1 MTLQHSFK
9 ISCLVLLTTI
19 IGCMNNYNSEWYEK
33 EHYRW
38 RPINV
43 GWFGNTGFSA
53 QSLEILGITF
63 SNELTKELITQ
74 NRVFLNG
81 SGVAIGDINGDG
93 LSDLYFARLD
103 GKNALYKNLGDWQFQ
118 DITAQSGVACDNQ
131 FSTGTVLVDIDG
143 DKDLDL
149 LVSSIGGPNALLIN
163 DGYGVF
169 EDRTLEAGFSFESGG
184 ATMAL
189 ADIEGD
195 GDLDVYVSNY
205 KKLGAKDIWD
215 AGELLFEFVVDKSGA
230 TPRIAEEYQEHFV
243 LEIRED
249 RLLFLEVG
257 EKDILL
263 INEGNGIFN
272 KASFFNGRFKTKNGI
287 MEKDLKDWGLLV
299 RFQDFDNDGDPD
311 IYVCNDFESP
321 DRLWINDGAGN
332 FSSSPNFFVRNTSN
346 ASMAVDFS
354 DVDRDGKLDFL
365 VVDMLSQSHKRRMT
379 QRTTEVMLGF
389 PIGLYK
395 NQPQYMKNTLF
406 LNRGDNTYS
415 EIAQFSGIQ
424 ASDWSWSNLFLD
436 VDFDGYEDMLVATG
450 HYYDAQDQ
458 DAMINSYSRIQ
469 MSAIKKRMA
478 DAGMG
483 SDDENDKLNT
493 IFLFPS
499 LKLSNVAFR
508 NLGNLRFED
517 KSSEWG
523 FTSVDISHGMALGD
537 LDNDGDL
544 DVVMN
549 RLNDPAA
556 IYRNDSNAPRI
567 AVRLRGDSPNTQ
579 GIGSKVKLLGGPVDQ
594 MKEVISGGSYLSG
607 SDPLVSFAAWD
618 EKREFTLEVT
628 WRSGEV
634 SRIEGVKGNR
644 LYEVYESSSK
654 PAPPPVLV
662 ESSPMFEDVS
672 HLIDHSHHED
682 PYDDFARQ
690 SLLPSRLSQLGPG
703 VAWGD
708 VDSDGD
714 DDLVLPSGRGG
725 RLSVFINTGGT
736 FSEIKSSVVG
746 HDQTG
751 VVIYPSSSGP
761 EILVGHSNFESTVEE
776 TSFIQGYRVEG
787 NRIVETRRIRTNL
800 SSVGAL
806 CMADID
812 GDGDLDLFAG
822 GRTVPGRYPEPAS
835 SMLFINDSGPF
846 VPDSENN
853 ANLKEIGLITGALF
867 SDIDSDNDPDLILA
881 VEWGPVTILEN
892 RGGTFSDATAS
903 FGLSDYVG
911 WWNGVTTGD
920 FNEDGRLDIVATNW
934 GLNTKYHATEK
945 HPTKI
950 YYSDFDKDGHLDL
963 LESRFDVKSDRL
975 VAMRALTPML
985 KAIPMIRSNAPN
997 NDRYSKTS
1005 LDKVLGPPFTKSN
1018 EKNANTLSHML
1029 FLNRGS
1035 SFDGKLLPDEAQ
1047 FAPGFHAGVSDY
1059 DGDGHED
1066 LFLSQNFFAYHVGTP
1081 RSDGG
1086 RGLWLRGDGTGVLTP
1101 VAGQETGIKV
1111 YGEQR
1116 GAAVADFDGD
1126 GRIDLVVS
1134 QNGAETKLYRNVGGK
1149 PGLSLKDVTTGQVR
1163 VKYRDGS
1170 YGPLREIRVGSGYWS
1185 QGNANILGL
1194 KEKSQDI
1201 ELYWKETKV
1210 KP

>member
-1 MTLQHSFK
+1 LDDLARYYCKDFWEEEGWV
-9 ISCLVLLTTI
+9 SCFECDI
-19 IGCMNNYNSEWYEK
+19 IFYDLENWQNSLFDY
-33 EHYRW
+33 
-38 RPINV
+38 P
-43 GWFGNTGFSA
+43 
-53 QSLEILGITF
+53 SLEL
-63 SNELTKELITQ
+63 
-74 NRVFLNG
+74 
-81 SGVAIGDINGDG
+81 
-93 LSDLYFARLD
+93 
-103 GKNALYKNLGDWQFQ
+103 
-118 DITAQSGVACDNQ
+118 
-131 FSTGTVLVDIDG
+131 
-143 DKDLDL
+143 
-149 LVSSIGGPNALLIN
+149 P
-163 DGYGVF
+163 
-169 EDRTLEAGFSFESGG
+169 
-184 ATMAL
+184 
-189 ADIEGD
+189 
-195 GDLDVYVSNY
+195 
-205 KKLGAKDIWD
+205 
-215 AGELLFEFVVDKSGA
+215 
-230 TPRIAEEYQEHFV
+230 
-243 LEIRED
+243 
-249 RLLFLEVG
+249 
-257 EKDILL
+257 
-263 INEGNGIFN
+263 
-272 KASFFNGRFKTKNGI
+272 
-287 MEKDLKDWGLLV
+287 
-299 RFQDFDNDGDPD
+299 
-311 IYVCNDFESP
+311 
-321 DRLWINDGAGN
+321 
-332 FSSSPNFFVRNTSN
+332 
-346 ASMAVDFS
+346 
-354 DVDRDGKLDFL
+354 
-365 VVDMLSQSHKRRMT
+365 
-379 QRTTEVMLGF
+379 
-389 PIGLYK
+389 
-395 NQPQYMKNTLF
+395 
-406 LNRGDNTYS
+406 
-415 EIAQFSGIQ
+415 
-424 ASDWSWSNLFLD
+424 
-436 VDFDGYEDMLVATG
+436 
-450 HYYDAQDQ
+450 
-458 DAMINSYSRIQ
+458 
-469 MSAIKKRMA
+469 
-478 DAGMG
+478 
-483 SDDENDKLNT
+483 
-493 IFLFPS
+493 
-499 LKLSNVAFR
+499 NVAFR

-662 ESSPMFEDVS
+662 ERSPMFEDVS

-725 RLSVFINTGGT
+725 QLSVFINTGGT

-787 NRIVETRRIRTNL
+787 NRIVETRRLRTNL

-835 SMLFINDSGPF
+835 SMLFINDSGTF

-853 ANLKEIGLITGALF
+853 ANLEEIGLITGALF

-881 VEWGPVTILEN
+881 AEWGPVTILEN

-963 LESRFDVKSDRL
+963 LEGRFDVKSDRF

-1029 FLNRGS
+1029 FINRGS
-1035 SFDGKLLPDEAQ
+1035 SFDGKPLPDEAQ

-1086 RGLWLRGDGTGVLTP
+1086 RGLWLKGDGTGVLTP

-1134 QNGAETKLYRNVGGK
+1134 QNGAGTKLYRNVGGK
-1149 PGLSLKDVTTGQVR
+1149 PGLSLKDVAVGQVR

-1170 YGPLREIRVGSGYWS
+1170 YGPLREIRVGGGYWS
-1185 QGNANILGL
+1185 QDRSVVVGFHQGA
-1194 KEKSQDI
+1194 EVI
-1201 ELYWKETKV
+1201 EI
-1210 KP
+1210 KPIDGTAREYPVSADTSSSF

>member
-1 MTLQHSFK
+1 MK
-9 ISCLVLLTTI
+9 RP
-19 IGCMNNYNSEWYEK
+19 EWNAESG
-33 EHYRW
+33 YRW
-38 RPINV
+38 VFLVKAKGKGP
-43 GWFGNTGFSA
+43 GFSFLDA
-53 QSLEILGITF
+53 KQTGIHF
-63 SNELTKELITQ
+63 SNSISTKAIKR
-74 NRVFLNG
+74 NRHLLNG
-81 SGVAIGDINGDG
+81 SGVTMGDIDGDG
-93 LSDLYFARLD
+93 LLDIYFARLE
-103 GKNALYKNLGDWQFQ
+103 GSNSLYKNLGNWKFK
-118 DITAQSGVACDNQ
+118 DITYSAGVACEDQ
-131 FSTGTVLVDIDG
+131 FSTGAVLADIDG
-143 DKDLDL
+143 DRDLDL
-149 LVSSIGGPNALLIN
+149 LVTSLGGPHKYFANVGQGQFLDMSHKIGLIPN
-163 DGYGVF
+163 M
-169 EDRTLEAGFSFESGG
+169 G
-184 ATMAL
+184 ATTMAL
-189 ADIEGD
+189 ADVD
-195 GDLDVYVSNY
+195 GDADLDLYVANY
-205 KKLGAKDIWD
+205 KTHTVKD
-215 AGELLFEFVVDKSGA
+215 LHL
-230 TPRIAEEYQEHFV
+230 PQ
-243 LEIRED
+243 EIRFDQVVSQNENGYFIRPEFKRD
-249 RLLFLEVG
+249 YSVKILDKKLLMRFEHGEQDNFYLNDGREVFTHVSLS
-257 EKDILL
+257 EKR
-263 INEGNGIFN
+263 FHQP
-272 KASFFNGRFKTKNGI
+272 ASEQFP
-287 MEKDLKDWGLLV
+287 ELQDWGLTV
-299 RFQDFDNDGDPD
+299 RFQDMDNDGDPD

-321 DRLWINDGAGN
+321 DRIWINNGN
-332 FSSSPNFFVRNTSN
+332 GTFFAASNIAVRNSSWAT
-346 ASMAVDFS
+346 MGIDFS
-354 DVDRDGKLDFL
+354 DINRDGNIDFFIL
-365 VVDMLSQSHKRRMT
+365 DMLSRQHDKRMT
-379 QRTTEVMLGF
+379 QILHTPPISR
-389 PIGLYK
+389 PIGQID
-395 NQPQYMKNTLF
+395 NRPQNSQNALF
-406 LNRGDNTYS
+406 LNRGDNTYA

-424 ASDWSWSNLFLD
+424 ASDWSWSNLF
-436 VDFDGYEDMLVATG
+436 VDIDLDGYEDVIVSTG
-450 HYYDAQDQ
+450 HYYDALDG
-458 DAMINSYSRIQ
+458 DALNQQSNRIFVDLENWQNS
-469 MSAIKKRMA
+469 
-478 DAGMG
+478 
-483 SDDENDKLNT
+483 
-493 IFLFPS
+493 LFDYPS
-499 LKLSNVAFR
+499 LELPNVAFR

-654 PAPPPVLV
+654 PVPPPVLV

-690 SLLPSRLSQLGPG
+690 PLLPSRLSQLGPG

-725 RLSVFINTGGT
+725 QLSVFINTGGT

-835 SMLFINDSGPF
+835 SMLFINDRGTF
-846 VPDSENN
+846 VPDSENS
-853 ANLKEIGLITGALF
+853 ANLEEIGLITGALF

-892 RGGTFSDATAS
+892 RGGTFSDVTAS

-963 LESRFDVKSDRL
+963 LEGRFDVKSDRI

-1029 FLNRGS
+1029 FINRGS
-1035 SFDGKLLPDEAQ
+1035 SFDGKRLPDEAQ

-1086 RGLWLRGDGTGVLTP
+1086 RGLWLKGDGTGVLTP

-1116 GAAVADFDGD
+1116 GAAVADFDSD
-1126 GRIDLVVS
+1126 GRMDLVVS
-1134 QNGAETKLYRNVGGK
+1134 QNGAGTKLYRNVGGK
-1149 PGLSLKDVTTGQVR
+1149 PGLSLKDVAVGQVR

-1170 YGPLREIRVGSGYWS
+1170 YGPLREIRVGGGYWS
-1185 QGNANILGL
+1185 QDNANILGF

-1201 ELYWKETKV
+1201 ELHWKETKV
-1210 KP
+1210 KL

>member
-1 MTLQHSFK
+1 M
-9 ISCLVLLTTI
+9 
-19 IGCMNNYNSEWYEK
+19 
-33 EHYRW
+33 
-38 RPINV
+38 
-43 GWFGNTGFSA
+43 
-53 QSLEILGITF
+53 
-63 SNELTKELITQ
+63 
-74 NRVFLNG
+74 
-81 SGVAIGDINGDG
+81 
-93 LSDLYFARLD
+93 
-103 GKNALYKNLGDWQFQ
+103 
-118 DITAQSGVACDNQ
+118 
-131 FSTGTVLVDIDG
+131 
-143 DKDLDL
+143 
-149 LVSSIGGPNALLIN
+149 
-163 DGYGVF
+163 
-169 EDRTLEAGFSFESGG
+169 
-184 ATMAL
+184 
-189 ADIEGD
+189 
-195 GDLDVYVSNY
+195 
-205 KKLGAKDIWD
+205 
-215 AGELLFEFVVDKSGA
+215 
-230 TPRIAEEYQEHFV
+230 
-243 LEIRED
+243 
-249 RLLFLEVG
+249 
-257 EKDILL
+257 
-263 INEGNGIFN
+263 
-272 KASFFNGRFKTKNGI
+272 
-287 MEKDLKDWGLLV
+287 V
-299 RFQDFDNDGDPD
+299 RFQDLDNDGDPD
-311 IYVCNDFESP
+311 IYVCNDYKSP
-321 DRLWINDGAGN
+321 DRIWINDGRGY
-332 FSSSPNFFVRNTSN
+332 FKFIDSLSIRHTSKFTMS
-346 ASMAVDFS
+346 ADFS
-354 DVDRDGKLDFL
+354 DIDRDGDLDFML
-365 VVDMLSQSHKRRMT
+365 ADMLPRDHDRMLMQKGTGDRWQDPRLIGNFNSRPQIKR
-379 QRTTEVMLGF
+379 
-389 PIGLYK
+389 
-395 NQPQYMKNTLF
+395 NTLF

-415 EIAQFSGIQ
+415 EIVRFSGVS
-424 ASDWSWSNLFLD
+424 ATDWTWSLLFFDMDL
-436 VDFDGYEDMLVATG
+436 DGYEDMLVSNGQLFDFEDTDTN
-450 HYYDAQDQ
+450 YR
-458 DAMINSYSRIQ
+458 ISRLTQLGNDYRQ
-469 MSAIKKRMA
+469 MV
-478 DAGMG
+478 
-483 SDDENDKLNT
+483 
-493 IFLFPS
+493 S
-499 LKLSNVAFR
+499 LYPKYLTSNVAFR

-934 GLNTKYHATEK
+934 GLNNKYEGRYSSNS
-945 HPTKI
+945 PLGI
-950 YYSDFDKDGHLDL
+950 YYDDFDNNGILDIVQTYYHVDGTTL
-963 LESRFDVKSDRL
+963 LPERNLISMLQGIPYLR
-975 VAMRALTPML
+975 MR
-985 KAIPMIRSNAPN
+985 IPN
-997 NDRYSKTS
+997 NRKYSYS
-1005 LDKVLGPPFTKSN
+1005 SVQEIIGPKLSQSMHL
-1018 EKNANTLSHML
+1018 NANTLSHML

-1047 FAPGFHAGVSDY
+1047 FAPGFHVGVSDY

-1185 QGNANILGL
+1185 QDNANILGL